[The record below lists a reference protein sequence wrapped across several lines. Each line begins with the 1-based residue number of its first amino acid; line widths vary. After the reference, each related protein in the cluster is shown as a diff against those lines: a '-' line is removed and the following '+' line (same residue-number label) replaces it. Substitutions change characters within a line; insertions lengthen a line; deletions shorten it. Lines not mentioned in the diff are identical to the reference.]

1 MRICVVGAGA
11 IGGLL
16 AAQLAEAGHDIT
28 VIARGAHLQAMQ
40 ENGLKLLYQDGRALQ
55 AQVRATGSIAEAGR
69 HELVLLALKAHQLG
83 AVADQ
88 LPLLFEASTPVVTLQ
103 NGIPFWYFQ
112 RHGGPHEG
120 RILESV
126 DPGGRISKHIDPGRI
141 IHSVVY
147 PAAEV
152 AAPGVIHHHHGDRF
166 PVGELDNTESARV
179 SEISSLLAGAKFH
192 APVLH
197 DTRGE
202 VWLKLLGNVSFN
214 PLSAL
219 THASIIAFLSFP
231 LSRALV
237 QRMMEEASAVAQ
249 ALGIQIRL
257 PIERRIAGAEKLG
270 EHKMSMLQDVE
281 AGRELETDA
290 LVGAVAEIARIVNVP
305 TPSVDA
311 LHAAV
316 KLLEHMMRRHRAKVL
331 LVPENR

>member
-1 MRICVVGAGA
+1 MKICVVGAGA

-16 AAQLAEAGHDIT
+16 AAQLAEAGHEIT
-28 VIARGAHLQAMQ
+28 VLARGAHLQAMR
-40 ENGLKLLYQDGRALQ
+40 ENGLKLVYQDGRALQ
-55 AQVRATGSIAEAGR
+55 AQVHATGSSSEAGR
-69 HELVLLALKAHQLG
+69 HELGLLALKAHQLG

-88 LPLLFEASTPVVTLQ
+88 LPLLFDASTPVVTLQ

-126 DPGGRISKHIDPGRI
+126 DPGGRSSQHIDAGRI
-141 IHSVVY
+141 IHSGFY
-147 PAAEV
+147 PAAEIV
-152 AAPGVIHHHHGDRF
+152 SPGVIHHHHGDRF
-166 PVGELDNTESARV
+166 PVGELDNTESTRV
-179 SEISSLLAGAKFH
+179 KEISSVLTDAKFQ
-192 APVLH
+192 APVLS

-202 VWLKLLGNVSFN
+202 VWLKLLGNVTFN

-219 THASIIAFLSFP
+219 THATVIDFLSFP

-237 QRMMEEASAVAQ
+237 QRMMEEANAVAQ

-281 AGRELETDA
+281 AGRELEIDA
-290 LVGAVAEIARIVNVP
+290 LGGAGSEIARSVNVP
-305 TPSVDA
+305 TPSGDA
-311 LHAAV
+311 LYAAV
-316 KLLEHMMRRHRAKVL
+316 KLLEHMMRRQRAKVL
-331 LVPENR
+331 MIPSR